1 MERNPP
7 DMPDDSSK
15 HKRIL
20 FVDDDAAL
28 LEQFKEIF
36 SVLSDGAWDI
46 HTAQNHAQALG
57 LIQKQQRMDLIVLDI
72 GMPVVDG
79 VQFLRLLN
87 RAHPGQQVV
96 MLTGLANESKRKE
109 CLELGALLC
118 LEKPTEP
125 GGYES
130 IYAALD
136 AVASSGGGTGFRG
149 MMRQVG
155 LQEVLQMEC
164 LGTKSSTLEIV
175 TGRTRGLIYI
185 CDGAI
190 IHAEKANL
198 RGELAL
204 NSLLSL
210 RGGEF
215 NLLPFAEPP
224 ERTIQGQWE
233 MLLMEAARL
242 QDEKSGEDGAAIE
255 DSEES
260 NSEPAAPETSR
271 PEKPA
276 PVAPAALDSF
286 PDLFKPASAKAE
298 PARVTPAKVETP
310 KQKPVALDS
319 FPDMF
324 KPPQAKPASPVAPE
338 PAPVAPVPDAAPDA
352 MPDIFRFG
360 DNTPYTPAQTTVAE
374 IEPTQ
379 ETAPVQIEEVLLCS
393 GTGEVLHEW
402 QCKSAEQRLAL
413 LELAGLHG
421 AQIAAA
427 GMFGRF
433 ERLEIRTKE
442 DRSLCQVRLDRR
454 LFVRSTR
461 GDA

>member
-1 MERNPP
+1 MSQ
-7 DMPDDSSK
+7 DSTK
-15 HKRIL
+15 PKRIL

-36 SVLSDGAWDI
+36 SVLSDGAWEI

-96 MLTGLANESKRKE
+96 MLTGLADESKRKE

-164 LGTKSSTLEIV
+164 LGTKSSILEIV

-210 RGGEF
+210 SGGEF
-215 NLLPFAEPP
+215 NLLPFTEPA

-233 MLLMEAARL
+233 FLLMEAARL
-242 QDEKSGEDGAAIE
+242 QDEKSGDDEPAPG
-255 DSEES
+255 DSGGF
-260 NSEPAAPETSR
+260 NPEPAAPETSK
-271 PEKPA
+271 PAKPA
-276 PVAPAALDSF
+276 PVVPAALDSF
-286 PDLFKPASAKAE
+286 PDMFKPASAKVE
-298 PARVTPAKVETP
+298 PAKVTPAKTEAP
-310 KQKPVALDS
+310 KKKPVALDS

-324 KPPQAKPASPVAPE
+324 KPPLAKPAAPAAPVAPVAPG
-338 PAPVAPVPDAAPDA
+338 PAPADPVPDAAPDA
-352 MPDIFRFG
+352 IPDVFRFG
-360 DNTPYTPAQTTVAE
+360 DNKTYTPAQTTVAE
-374 IEPTQ
+374 VEPGIETS
-379 ETAPVQIEEVLLCS
+379 PVQIEEVLLCS
-393 GTGEVLHEW
+393 GTGEVLHDW
-402 QCKSAEQRLAL
+402 QCKSPDQRLAL

-433 ERLEIRTKE
+433 ERLEIRSKE
-442 DRSLCQVRLDRR
+442 DRSICHVRLDRR
-454 LFVRSTR
+454 LFVRSSG

>member
-1 MERNPP
+1 MADTKP
-7 DMPDDSSK
+7 
-15 HKRIL
+15 KRIL
-20 FVDDDAAL
+20 FVDDEAAL

-36 SVLSDGAWDI
+36 SVLSDGAWEI

-96 MLTGLANESKRKE
+96 MLTGLADESKRKE

-164 LGTKSSTLEIV
+164 LGTKSSILEIV
-175 TGRTRGLIYI
+175 TGRARGLIYI

-210 RGGEF
+210 SGGEF

-233 MLLMEAARL
+233 FLLMEAARL
-242 QDEKSGEDGAAIE
+242 QDEKSGEDGSAPE
-255 DSEES
+255 DEEGC
-260 NSEPAAPETSR
+260 NPEPAAPETS
-271 PEKPA
+271 KPA
-276 PVAPAALDSF
+276 KLAPVVPAALDSF
-286 PDLFKPASAKAE
+286 PDMFKPASAKVE
-298 PARVTPAKVETP
+298 PAKITPVKVETP
-310 KQKPVALDS
+310 KQPRQMPAALDS

-324 KPPQAKPASPVAPE
+324 KPPQVKPVAPVAPE
-338 PAPVAPVPDAAPDA
+338 PAPVAPVADAAPDA
-352 MPDIFRFG
+352 MPDVFRFG
-360 DNTPYTPAQTTVAE
+360 DNKSYTPAQTTTVE
-374 IEPTQ
+374 VEPTV

-393 GTGEVLHEW
+393 GTGEVLHDW
-402 QCKSAEQRLAL
+402 QCKSPDQRLAL

-433 ERLEIRTKE
+433 ERLEIRSKE
-442 DRSLCQVRLDRR
+442 DRSICHVRLDRR
-454 LFVRSTR
+454 LFVRSSG